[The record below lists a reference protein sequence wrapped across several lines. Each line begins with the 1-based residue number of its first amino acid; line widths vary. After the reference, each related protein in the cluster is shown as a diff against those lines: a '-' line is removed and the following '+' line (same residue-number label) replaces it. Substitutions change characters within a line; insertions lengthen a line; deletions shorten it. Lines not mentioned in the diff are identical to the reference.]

1 MGNDECRMMKPAA
14 PSSLAPQVSPL
25 IFDTLGEVWINL
37 VHETLE
43 SGVDANGEGP
53 ELLGVQVCFPAS
65 NPVDALVKNY
75 GDSRLMAE
83 MEKVFFS
90 DAPNSLGHSYARLM
104 SGPAGRHDLQDI
116 VELLRAKPSS
126 KRALVAICGPGDGN
140 VPCVNAVQF
149 LCRQGR
155 LQAIYFARG
164 QDAFRKFYADGLCV
178 AKMAQ
183 RVASALDLPT
193 DTVQGFIGSSH
204 VYHRDRPA
212 IDRFLREG
220 RTFLRK
226 GTNGGD

>member
-1 MGNDECRMMKPAA
+1 MKC
-14 PSSLAPQVSPL
+14 LE
-25 IFDTLGEVWINL
+25 FDTLGEVWINL
-37 VHETLE
+37 VHETLQ

-53 ELLGVQVCFPAS
+53 ELLGVQVSFPAA
-65 NPVDALVKNY
+65 NLVDALVRDY
-75 GDSRLMAE
+75 GDRRLMAE

-116 VELLRAKPSS
+116 VELLRTKPSS

-183 RVASALDLPT
+183 RVASALGLPAG
-193 DTVQGFIGSSH
+193 TVAGFIGSSH
-204 VYHRDRPA
+204 VYHRDRAA
-212 IDRFLREG
+212 IDHFLLEG
-220 RTFLRK
+220 RAFLRK
-226 GTNGGD
+226 ESANGGD